1 MYIFIHLS
9 SIYPLGTDNPL
20 IVVGSYYSKCIVTAR
35 TGAKKHSP
43 APKGFNSLVKEW
55 YKSESRRLKRR
66 EDKIEKKKGIR
77 AIGWFIESL
86 SCSKGI

>member
-9 SIYPLGTDNPL
+9 SIYPLGTDSPL

-43 APKGFNSLVKEW
+43 APKGFNSLVKE
-55 YKSESRRLKRR
+55 
-66 EDKIEKKKGIR
+66 
-77 AIGWFIESL
+77 
-86 SCSKGI
+86 